1 VTLAW
6 GDRPGYPAAD
16 DGIGL
21 VITEFEA
28 DIGPSTF
35 EKMVDEG
42 STVQAVTVNGLPGWW
57 VAGGTHFFFYRDPD
71 GKIVETTIRLVGSA
85 LLWEEEGLVIR
96 IEGAPNLEAA
106 QKVAA
111 SLE

>member
-1 VTLAW
+1 
-6 GDRPGYPAAD
+6 
-16 DGIGL
+16 
-21 VITEFEA
+21 
-28 DIGPSTF
+28 
-35 EKMVDEG
+35 
-42 STVQAVTVNGLPGWW
+42 